1 MCVCYSEH
9 LSDSNL
15 VEVSSTAVG
24 RGLAAKVL
32 HERVLD
38 LTAAVVFPG
47 SRSSYPLISNRT
59 KNVSLAP
66 TIVMMIIIA
75 ADEEYDDNWMADNDN
90 DDDNYKANSR
100 HRVVKVNGTRHQPP
114 AIGSSL
120 YTILY
125 SSLICYKGYIGH
137 SEGESLRAGG
147 EKRLGRKVPPQNDV
161 GGGRATQDEGSEEA
175 LLTSLLFWPQAP
187 KIRLGQTAM
196 TQDEGIEEPLFY
208 QPPFLATGTQN

>member
-1 MCVCYSEH
+1 M
-9 LSDSNL
+9 
-15 VEVSSTAVG
+15 G
-24 RGLAAKVL
+24 RGWAAKVL

-75 ADEEYDDNWMADNDN
+75 AEEYDDIWMADNDN

-125 SSLICYKGYIGH
+125 SSLICYKGYIGLLVVALYREISFLLDSTSCTLFCIIH
-137 SEGESLRAGG
+137 YRINGSTLLDYAGRIKG
-147 EKRLGRKVPPQNDV
+147 NHMKTHKMQ
-161 GGGRATQDEGSEEA
+161 
-175 LLTSLLFWPQAP
+175 
-187 KIRLGQTAM
+187 
-196 TQDEGIEEPLFY
+196 
-208 QPPFLATGTQN
+208 

>member
-1 MCVCYSEH
+1 M
-9 LSDSNL
+9 
-15 VEVSSTAVG
+15 G
-24 RGLAAKVL
+24 RGWAAKVL

-66 TIVMMIIIA
+66 TTVMMIIIA

-125 SSLICYKGYIGH
+125 SSLICYKGYIGLLVVALYREISFLLDSTSCTLCTVRFCIIHYRH
-137 SEGESLRAGG
+137 SGSNLLDYAGRKKGNNTKTHKMQG
-147 EKRLGRKVPPQNDV
+147 EKACQ
-161 GGGRATQDEGSEEA
+161 
-175 LLTSLLFWPQAP
+175 
-187 KIRLGQTAM
+187 
-196 TQDEGIEEPLFY
+196 IEEKWRK
-208 QPPFLATGTQN
+208 